1 MQFSEILRALSQT
14 VEVTMVA
21 KNARE
26 VLKKENEL
34 LDDLAQRAS
43 VFAQKA
49 VGVEA
54 DVINAWTREFRGR
67 RESNDELIGKD
78 DSAFDQE
85 LKEEIKLLESLRN
98 SITGGSDVA
107 QYWRGDLGEDIAL
120 SKKLL

>member
-1 MQFSEILRALSQT
+1 
-14 VEVTMVA
+14 MVA
-21 KNARE
+21 SNARA

-43 VFAQKA
+43 VFAQNA

-54 DVINAWTREFRGR
+54 DVINAWVREFRGR

-98 SITGGSDVA
+98 TITGGSDVA
-107 QYWRGDLGEDIAL
+107 QYWREDLGDDIAL